1 MAKPTKDDYLEFY
14 GGLTQYGCYL
24 KEVFKKE
31 KSQGIGLGIGSS
43 LELLENVVLIE
54 KQLRLLDSDKSE
66 KLNVTTYKAL
76 LDAKEANYLLKEYFP
91 FSTFSPYVEIF
102 LKVTGEMQQS
112 SLLEVLKALQ
122 LAIGQEEN
130 KKNMV
135 RSRKNDREKQEQ
147 LSRYIKSLF
156 IASPSLLVIDL
167 DVSYADEWDYN
178 QPLKMLPES
187 TDQKEQTEESV
198 RRERIEKVQC
208 ERNELIT
215 QLKKKYK
222 KDLVG
227 YIWKL
232 DYSIEKNF
240 HYNMIYFL
248 DGEKYQND
256 IEIADSIGKLWTSV
270 TEAKGIYFSKN
281 LHNYN
286 GVGLIKHDEIEKRK
300 SLESN
305 VLYLVKTEY
314 FVKMKLKS
322 ESGQKL
328 HTFDRGQIP
337 KRGQSKRSQ
346 VYTI

>member
-1 MAKPTKDDYLEFY
+1 MANSIIIKAAIDIM
-14 GGLTQYGCYL
+14 GGYSATAKKISAGGKALTYQAVQSWVKQENIPARYVLDVSRETGISPEAL
-24 KEVFKKE
+24 NPEVFKKE

-112 SLLEVLKALQ
+112 SLIEVLKALQ

-256 IEIADSIGKLWTSV
+256 LCT
-270 TEAKGIYFSKN
+270 
-281 LHNYN
+281 
-286 GVGLIKHDEIEKRK
+286 R
-300 SLESN
+300 
-305 VLYLVKTEY
+305 
-314 FVKMKLKS
+314 
-322 ESGQKL
+322 QK
-328 HTFDRGQIP
+328 
-337 KRGQSKRSQ
+337 
-346 VYTI
+346 

>member
-24 KEVFKKE
+24 KEVFKEE

-112 SLLEVLKALQ
+112 SLLEVLKALK
-122 LAIGQEEN
+122 LALGQEEN

-147 LSRYIKSLF
+147 LLRYIKSLF
-156 IASPSLLVIDL
+156 IASPSLLVVDL
-167 DVSYADEWDYN
+167 DVSYVDEWDYN

-187 TDQKEQTEESV
+187 TDQQVQKEESV
-198 RRERIEKVQC
+198 RSERIKKVQH
-208 ERNELIT
+208 ER
-215 QLKKKYK
+215 
-222 KDLVG
+222 V
-227 YIWKL
+227 
-232 DYSIEKNF
+232 F
-240 HYNMIYFL
+240 
-248 DGEKYQND
+248 
-256 IEIADSIGKLWTSV
+256 
-270 TEAKGIYFSKN
+270 
-281 LHNYN
+281 
-286 GVGLIKHDEIEKRK
+286 
-300 SLESN
+300 
-305 VLYLVKTEY
+305 
-314 FVKMKLKS
+314 
-322 ESGQKL
+322 
-328 HTFDRGQIP
+328 
-337 KRGQSKRSQ
+337 
-346 VYTI
+346 

>member
-112 SLLEVLKALQ
+112 SLLEVLKALK
-122 LAIGQEEN
+122 LALGQEEN

-147 LSRYIKSLF
+147 LLRYIKSLF
-156 IASPSLLVIDL
+156 IASPSLLVVDL
-167 DVSYADEWDYN
+167 DVSYVDEWDYN

-187 TDQKEQTEESV
+187 LEQNVQIEESV
-198 RRERIEKVQC
+198 RRERIEKVQR

-256 IEIADSIGKLWTSV
+256 IEVADSIGKLWMSI
-270 TEAKGIYFSKN
+270 TEAKGIYLSKN
-281 LHNYN
+281 LRKYK
-286 GVGLIKHDEIEKRK
+286 GVGLIKHDELDKRK

-305 VLYLVKTEY
+305 VLYLIKTEY
-314 FVKMKLKS
+314 FIKMKLKS

-328 HTFDRGQIP
+328 HTFDRGQTP

-346 VYTI
+346 IYTI

>member
-112 SLLEVLKALQ
+112 SLLEVLKALK
-122 LAIGQEEN
+122 LALGQEEN

-147 LSRYIKSLF
+147 LLRYIKSLF
-156 IASPSLLVIDL
+156 VASPSLLVVDL
-167 DVSYADEWDYN
+167 DVSYVDEWDYN

-187 TDQKEQTEESV
+187 TDQQVQKEESV
-198 RRERIEKVQC
+198 RSERIKKVQH

-270 TEAKGIYFSKN
+270 TEAKGIYLSKN
-281 LHNYN
+281 LRKYK
-286 GVGLIKHDEIEKRK
+286 GVGLIKHDELDERK

-314 FVKMKLKS
+314 FIKMKLKS

-328 HTFDRGQIP
+328 HTFDRG
-337 KRGQSKRSQ
+337 
-346 VYTI
+346 

>member
-76 LDAKEANYLLKEYFP
+76 LDAKEANYLLKEYFA

-112 SLLEVLKALQ
+112 SLLEVLKALK
-122 LAIGQEEN
+122 LALGQEEN

-147 LSRYIKSLF
+147 LLRYIKSLF
-156 IASPSLLVIDL
+156 IASPSLLVVDL
-167 DVSYADEWDYN
+167 DVSYVDEWDYN

-187 TDQKEQTEESV
+187 TDQQVQKEESV
-198 RRERIEKVQC
+198 RSERIKKVQR

-240 HYNMIYFL
+240 HYNVIYFL

-256 IEIADSIGKLWTSV
+256 IEIADSIGKLWT
-270 TEAKGIYFSKN
+270 
-281 LHNYN
+281 
-286 GVGLIKHDEIEKRK
+286 
-300 SLESN
+300 
-305 VLYLVKTEY
+305 
-314 FVKMKLKS
+314 
-322 ESGQKL
+322 
-328 HTFDRGQIP
+328 
-337 KRGQSKRSQ
+337 
-346 VYTI
+346 

>member
-112 SLLEVLKALQ
+112 SLVEVLKALK
-122 LAIGQEEN
+122 LALGQEEN

-147 LSRYIKSLF
+147 LLRYIKSLF
-156 IASPSLLVIDL
+156 IASPSLLVVDL
-167 DVSYADEWDYN
+167 DVSYVDEWDYN

-187 TDQKEQTEESV
+187 TDQQVQKEESV
-198 RRERIEKVQC
+198 RRERIEKVQH

-270 TEAKGIYFSKN
+270 TEAKGIYLSKN
-281 LHNYN
+281 LRKYK
-286 GVGLIKHDEIEKRK
+286 GVGLIKHDELDKRK

-314 FVKMKLKS
+314 FIKMKLKS
-322 ESGQKL
+322 EGGHKL
-328 HTFDRGQIP
+328 HTFDRGQTP
-337 KRGQSKRSQ
+337 K
-346 VYTI
+346 

>member
-24 KEVFKKE
+24 KEVFKEE

-112 SLLEVLKALQ
+112 SLLEVLKALK
-122 LAIGQEEN
+122 LALGQEEN

-147 LSRYIKSLF
+147 LLRYIKSLF
-156 IASPSLLVIDL
+156 IASPSLLVVDL
-167 DVSYADEWDYN
+167 DVSYVDEWDYN

-187 TDQKEQTEESV
+187 TDQQVQKEESV
-198 RRERIEKVQC
+198 RSERIKKVQH

-270 TEAKGIYFSKN
+270 TEAKGIYLSKN
-281 LHNYN
+281 LRKYK
-286 GVGLIKHDEIEKRK
+286 GVGLIKHDELDKRK

-314 FVKMKLKS
+314 FIKMKLKS
-322 ESGQKL
+322 ESGHKL
-328 HTFDRGQIP
+328 HTFDRGQTP
-337 KRGQSKRSQ
+337 K
-346 VYTI
+346 

>member
-1 MAKPTKDDYLEFY
+1 
-14 GGLTQYGCYL
+14 
-24 KEVFKKE
+24 
-31 KSQGIGLGIGSS
+31 
-43 LELLENVVLIE
+43 
-54 KQLRLLDSDKSE
+54 
-66 KLNVTTYKAL
+66 
-76 LDAKEANYLLKEYFP
+76 
-91 FSTFSPYVEIF
+91 
-102 LKVTGEMQQS
+102 MQQS
-112 SLLEVLKALQ
+112 SLLEVLKALK
-122 LAIGQEEN
+122 LALGQEEN

-147 LSRYIKSLF
+147 LLRYIKSLF
-156 IASPSLLVIDL
+156 IASPSLLVVDL
-167 DVSYADEWDYN
+167 DVSYVDEWDYN

-187 TDQKEQTEESV
+187 TDQQVQKEESV
-198 RRERIEKVQC
+198 RSERIKKVQR

-270 TEAKGIYFSKN
+270 TEAKGIYLSKN
-281 LHNYN
+281 LRKYK
-286 GVGLIKHDEIEKRK
+286 GVGLIKHDELDERK

-314 FVKMKLKS
+314 FIKMKLKS

-337 KRGQSKRSQ
+337 KRGQSKRS
-346 VYTI
+346 